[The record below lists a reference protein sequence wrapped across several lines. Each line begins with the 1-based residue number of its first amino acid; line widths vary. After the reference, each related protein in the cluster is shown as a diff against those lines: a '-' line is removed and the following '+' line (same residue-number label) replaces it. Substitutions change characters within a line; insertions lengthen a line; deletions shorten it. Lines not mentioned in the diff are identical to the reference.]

1 MESVGADGSW
11 PPPFGIIK
19 TPYKEWIQRSV
30 DAQHDVA
37 VLKVWG
43 TIVYWSLLTDNVQ
56 LRPEIRA
63 KYNSTAALEFFNSVQ
78 GTPYGYHNFIY
89 GYAVL

>member
-19 TPYKEWIQRSV
+19 TPYKEWIQRSI

-37 VLKVWG
+37 VLKV
-43 TIVYWSLLTDNVQ
+43 
-56 LRPEIRA
+56 RPVTLI
-63 KYNSTAALEFFNSVQ
+63 
-78 GTPYGYHNFIY
+78 
-89 GYAVL
+89 

>member
-37 VLKVWG
+37 VLKVRR
-43 TIVYWSLLTDNVQ
+43 IVYTLLLDVFKLTLV
-56 LRPEIRA
+56 
-63 KYNSTAALEFFNSVQ
+63 SCS
-78 GTPYGYHNFIY
+78 
-89 GYAVL
+89 